1 MQLTQC
7 FEVVQSASDLV
18 HELRRP
24 LGPLLR
30 SSGGAFIDGLVRPTT
45 GWAPSEACMGQGRDI
60 EVARVLAI
68 LLEATEILIV
78 HLLLVIAVFI
88 LRPVGLLLPR
98 LG

>member
-1 MQLTQC
+1 
-7 FEVVQSASDLV
+7 
-18 HELRRP
+18 
-24 LGPLLR
+24 
-30 SSGGAFIDGLVRPTT
+30 
-45 GWAPSEACMGQGRDI
+45 MGQGRDI